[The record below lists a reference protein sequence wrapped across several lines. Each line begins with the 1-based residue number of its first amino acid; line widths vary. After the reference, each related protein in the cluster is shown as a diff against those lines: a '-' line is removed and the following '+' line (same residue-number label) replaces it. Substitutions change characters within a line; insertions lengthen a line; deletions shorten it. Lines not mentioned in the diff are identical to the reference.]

1 MVEQRR
7 WLIEYGVSS
16 NYVHTIIGEV
26 VGTFVGD
33 FLERDAFFDTFF
45 NDGDFFEG
53 NIFDTFGI
61 FGNFLSGD
69 TFFDAF
75 GAFERFLE
83 GGAFFDPFAFFDP
96 LSFLSLFVTTETFN
110 ELETSGPAHP
120 METSEP
126 SLFILIGDDK
136 SSLFG
141 VSEETRKFPTFVI
154 LASLDSVS
162 IDDATTVRL
171 WEYAPALKKAVQYIH
186 YQ

>member
-33 FLERDAFFDTFF
+33 FLERDAFFDAFALF
-45 NDGDFFEG
+45 GD
-53 NIFDTFGI
+53 
-61 FGNFLSGD
+61 
-69 TFFDAF
+69 A
-75 GAFERFLE
+75 A
-83 GGAFFDPFAFFDP
+83 FDPFAFFDP

-110 ELETSGPAHP
+110 EWHPLATSGPAHP

-141 VSEETRKFPTFVI
+141 VSEETRKFPTCVI